1 MEQGTGAPGETVP
14 ARIAADRVRG
24 ISSRETLWIAFTV
37 SPSRRKLVP
46 DVIANFADTSILTLG
61 NTIQWTS

>member
-37 SPSRRKLVP
+37 SPSQTAVFPHDVP
-46 DVIANFADTSILTLG
+46 TSLSLDTYPI
-61 NTIQWTS
+61 